1 MKTIWKILSDW
12 LSVEVQRKQKNSL
25 LFLSMSFYLTVK
37 GNMNSQE
44 FIVVGLSIL
53 GIYVFGNIASKKV
66 GNQTNDK
73 TKGGSNSC

>member
-1 MKTIWKILSDW
+1 MEDSFRLALGWGPKET
-12 LSVEVQRKQKNSL
+12 KNSL

-73 TKGGSNSC
+73 TKGEN